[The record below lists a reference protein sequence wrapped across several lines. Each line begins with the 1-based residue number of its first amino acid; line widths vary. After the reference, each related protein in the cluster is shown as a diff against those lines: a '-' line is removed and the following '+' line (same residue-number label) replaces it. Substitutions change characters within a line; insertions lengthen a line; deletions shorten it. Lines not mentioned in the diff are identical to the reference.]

1 MVINTYTTNFFAIY
15 SNDMKVGSTPI
26 RKITNAAIESYIS
39 QNKRTAGSTVF
50 QGTLYENVAMRELHD
65 KLQMSNLQ
73 LIGGA
78 HDGGVDIIGD
88 WSISPI
94 YKRMEQMLGEYPEQ
108 IPKRCTVN
116 GGRLTP
122 VINKI
127 KTEGQIK
134 PLQAF
139 IQCKAFSS
147 SKVSPKELRELVGTF
162 SSLVTNSKR
171 DKNVVIMCS
180 PHLLTKDGLKLI
192 NNIRI
197 PLIYLRIEMLR
208 LLKDREF
215 AYDLENSGQLLNYF
229 ENEYARKLLQGCR
242 IEEWLKLG
250 MYSRKS

>member
-1 MVINTYTTNFFAIY
+1 
-15 SNDMKVGSTPI
+15 MKFRSTQI

-39 QNKRTAGSTVF
+39 QNKKTVGSTVF

-65 KLQMSNLQ
+65 KLHMRNLE

-88 WSISPI
+88 WPISPI
-94 YKRMEQMLGEYPEQ
+94 YSKMEQLLGEYPED
-108 IPKRCTVN
+108 IPKRCAVN
-116 GGRLTP
+116 GARLTP
-122 VINKI
+122 IVNKI
-127 KTEGQIK
+127 RTDGEIK
-134 PLQAF
+134 PLQTF
-139 IQCKAFSS
+139 IQCKALAS

-162 SSLVTNSKR
+162 SSLVASSKR
-171 DKNVVIMCS
+171 DKSVVIMCS

-192 NNIRI
+192 NNVRI

-208 LLKDREF
+208 LLNDQEL

-242 IEEWLKLG
+242 IDEWLKLG
-250 MYSRKS
+250 IYSRKI